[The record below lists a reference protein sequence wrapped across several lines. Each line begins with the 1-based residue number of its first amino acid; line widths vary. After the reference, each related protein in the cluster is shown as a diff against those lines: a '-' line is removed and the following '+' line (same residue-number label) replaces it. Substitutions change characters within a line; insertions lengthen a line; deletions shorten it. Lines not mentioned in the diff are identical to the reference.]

1 MQKLFTLI
9 TGASSGLG
17 AEISRS
23 LAAQRNLV
31 VSGRDEGRLECGLA
45 PANAPRYK
53 KTMGPGNHRIAR
65 AETAASDYTAR

>member
-9 TGASSGLG
+9 TGASSGIG
-17 AEISRS
+17 AEITRS

-31 VSGRDEGRLECGLA
+31 VSG
-45 PANAPRYK
+45 
-53 KTMGPGNHRIAR
+53 HRIAR